1 VTIESKRLNH
11 IIGKNSITFGWWH
24 QIYYISVVHNSECLK
39 IPERLS
45 ETANQMERLG
55 RLVANLSIENMSS
68 DVISYRSLKS

>member
-1 VTIESKRLNH
+1 VTIERKRLNH
-11 IIGKNSITFGWWH
+11 IIGENSITFGWWH
-24 QIYYISVVHNSECLK
+24 QIYYIRVVHNFECLK

-68 DVISYRSLKS
+68 DMISYRTLKS